1 MNEFDTGAGDSDRL
15 GGTATTIGDVSSAA
29 RDARDSL
36 DEATA
41 AGRRFSSVLLT
52 AFEGIA
58 FKGKS
63 FSDVFKSVALS
74 LSLMVLK
81 AALAP
86 LEKGLGNVFSGLF
99 QGGLG
104 GGVGFAKGG
113 VFQQGNVVPF
123 AQGGVIASPI
133 AFPLSRGMTGIAG
146 ERGAEAILPLAR
158 GRDGRLGVAAAGG
171 SGGGITINISTP
183 DVESFRR
190 SEGQVAALIARAA
203 AMGQRNL

>member
-1 MNEFDTGAGDSDRL
+1 MNEFDDDLTGSSDPFRAGGS
-15 GGTATTIGDVSSAA
+15 AKSIGDVSVAA
-29 RDARDSL
+29 LQARDSL

-41 AGRRFSSVLLT
+41 AGRRFSGVLLT

-58 FKGKS
+58 FKGKNV
-63 FSDVFKSVALS
+63 SDVFKSVALS
-74 LSLMVLK
+74 LSQMVLK
-81 AALAP
+81 AATAP
-86 LEKGLGNVFSGLF
+86 LEKGLGNLFSGLF
-99 QGGLG
+99 QGGL
-104 GGVGFAKGG
+104 GFAKGG

-158 GRDGRLGVAAAGG
+158 GRDGRLGVAASGGG
-171 SGGGITINISTP
+171 SGGITINISTP

-190 SEGQVAALIARAA
+190 SEGQVAAMIARAA

>member
-1 MNEFDTGAGDSDRL
+1 MNEFDSDLTGTSDPLRV
-15 GGTATTIGDVSSAA
+15 GTAANTIGDVSGAA
-29 RDARDSL
+29 RQARDSL

-63 FSDVFKSVALS
+63 VSDVFKSVALS
-74 LSLMVLK
+74 LSQMVLK
-81 AALAP
+81 AAMAP
-86 LEKGLGNVFSGLF
+86 LEKGLGNVFAGLL
-99 QGGLG
+99 QGGL
-104 GGVGFAKGG
+104 GFAKGG
-113 VFQQGNVVPF
+113 VLNQGTVMPF
-123 AQGGVIASPI
+123 AQGGVISSPI

-146 ERGAEAILPLAR
+146 ERGAEAILPLTR

-171 SGGGITINISTP
+171 GSGGITINIATP

-190 SEGQVAALIARAA
+190 SEGQVAAMIARAA